1 MDGEGVETSAWRS
14 VPMNASSVI
23 RTDFQ
28 QVKRGFA
35 PDEVTQ
41 HLGRVAEHVADLE
54 TRLQDLEARLLER
67 AQAQSES
74 AGDPYEVVASRVADL
89 VRSFDQDAARL
100 RADARIEAERIL
112 AEARGEAER
121 AERDAQTIR
130 QQADVDASRIVSD
143 VTEQAERLVA
153 DARREAEELIA
164 GYRSRREALLQDLA
178 QIGEWLSSTSSTL
191 NAVLER
197 ATDEVIVVEP
207 RIDEPTQS

>member
-1 MDGEGVETSAWRS
+1 MGDSAEPAWFKQ
-14 VPMNASSVI
+14 MNASSVI

-54 TRLQDLEARLLER
+54 TRLQELDARLLER
-67 AQAQSES
+67 AAQPTSEP

-100 RADARIEAERIL
+100 RADAQAEAERIL
-112 AEARGEAER
+112 VEARAQAER
-121 AERDAQTIR
+121 IEREAQGVR
-130 QQADVDASRIVSD
+130 QQADVEASRIVSE

-153 DARREAEELIA
+153 DARREAEDLIA
-164 GYRSRREALLQDLA
+164 SYRARREALLQDLS
-178 QIGEWLSSTSSTL
+178 QIGEWLTSTSSTL
-191 NAVLER
+191 NSVLER
-197 ATDEVIVVEP
+197 ASTDEVVVVEP
-207 RIDEPTQS
+207 RVDQPTQS